1 MHLSIIY
8 MCASE
13 WVSILH
19 RLSIL
24 YYIHTQAEH
33 KHIHTRTVVHGGGRI
48 GKLLHIHSHNQD
60 IGALDVLKSQDCLA
74 REIHTHHTAIA
85 SCRRTTTT
93 TLIAF
98 A

>member
-1 MHLSIIY
+1 
-8 MCASE
+8 
-13 WVSILH
+13 
-19 RLSIL
+19 
-24 YYIHTQAEH
+24 
-33 KHIHTRTVVHGGGRI
+33 VHGGGRI

-60 IGALDVLKSQDCLA
+60 IGALDVLKRQDCLA